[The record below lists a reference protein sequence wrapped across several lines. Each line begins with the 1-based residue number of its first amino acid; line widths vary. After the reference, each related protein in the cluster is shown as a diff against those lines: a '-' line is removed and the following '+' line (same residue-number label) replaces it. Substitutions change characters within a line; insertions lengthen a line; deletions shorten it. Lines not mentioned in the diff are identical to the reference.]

1 MATSD
6 VKVNPNQVLV
16 LNLSDVFVDPSW
28 NTRSAVGEAEGSG
41 GEEGENDF
49 VSLRESIEMRGQDI
63 PVDVRPNPNKTKH
76 HYALV
81 AGFRRFKAIQDI
93 AEKAGNKTPTVRA
106 LVHTFATE
114 ADAIEFNMRENTA
127 RADLSAP
134 DTVYGISRL
143 LKANPSVTDSNMA
156 KSLGFSQPYVSKVHR
171 VIDKVSP
178 KLLTLWRD
186 SIGVKLTLEQMHAL
200 TKIEDK
206 AEQTKAY
213 EEMVRG
219 KAEKTTS
226 DKRKTWIESTMSK
239 AHSVGM
245 FLGKLAMA
253 GHIEVYNPGESF
265 VDGLDAFV
273 KVKSEADDKLRL
285 KFSDALAKGYEE
297 GLTVTE
303 EEPEKEK
310 EPKKAKKAKN
320 GASTSAN

>member
-1 MATSD
+1 MAHD
-6 VKVNPNQVLV
+6 MKVNPNQVLV
-16 LNLSDVFVDPSW
+16 LNLSDIFVDPSW

-49 VSLRESIEMRGQDI
+49 VSLRESIELRGQDI
-63 PVDVRPNPNKTKH
+63 PVDVRPNPGKTKH
-76 HYALV
+76 PYALV

-93 AEKAGNKTPTVRA
+93 AEKAGNKTPTIRA
-106 LVHTFATE
+106 IAHTFATE
-114 ADAIEFNMRENTA
+114 AEAIEFNMRENTA

-143 LKANPSVTDSNMA
+143 LKANPAVTDSNMA

-171 VIDKVSP
+171 VIDKVNP
-178 KLLTLWRD
+178 KLLTSWRD
-186 SIGVKLTLEQMHAL
+186 SIGVKLTLEQMHTL

-206 AEQTKAY
+206 VEQTKAY

-219 KAEKTTS
+219 KAEKTAT
-226 DKRKTWIESTMSK
+226 DKRKVWIEGTLSK
-239 AHSVGM
+239 CHSVGV

-303 EEPEKEK
+303 EEPAKE
-310 EPKKAKKAKN
+310 ENPKAKKTKN
-320 GASTSAN
+320 GAATAN